1 MGRYDLPQRCAVA
14 GNMHCSAACGSPMCT
29 IHHDSCR
36 DMDFDV
42 LANAKT
48 SVNIASA
55 RNLAAYY
62 RTNGDIGRA
71 DRLLVRLGISESKE
85 LYTGGPHKISTDARQ
100 QDPPELFHQE
110 LLGMACLFLVTLF
123 DSFTAAAK
131 RGFNV
136 RTARLDVSE
145 LYTQFP
151 SVVRLSSS
159 KEKFKNFRGSD
170 YGTHMEVL
178 PLILRGWLT
187 PSMLKEG
194 APSGVTLL

>member
-1 MGRYDLPQRCAVA
+1 
-14 GNMHCSAACGSPMCT
+14 
-29 IHHDSCR
+29 
-36 DMDFDV
+36 MDFDV

-110 LLGMACLFLVTLF
+110 VLGMACLFLVTLF

-194 APSGVTLL
+194 APFGVTLL

>member
-1 MGRYDLPQRCAVA
+1 
-14 GNMHCSAACGSPMCT
+14 
-29 IHHDSCR
+29 
-36 DMDFDV
+36 MDFDV
-42 LANAKT
+42 LSHSKT
-48 SVNIASA
+48 SANIASA
-55 RNLAAYY
+55 RDLAASY
-62 RTNGDIGRA
+62 RAAGEIGRA

-85 LYTGGPHKISTDARQ
+85 LYTGGAYKISTDSRQ

-110 LLGMACLFLVTLF
+110 ILGMACLFLVTLF

-136 RTARLDVSE
+136 RAARLDVSE

-151 SVVRLSSS
+151 SAVRLSSS

-178 PLILRGWLT
+178 AFILRGWFT

-194 APSGVTLL
+194 SPIGVMLFSGLLSHYAH